1 MDEMFA
7 IKCQNCGGPMYSHQ
21 AKRSFECAYCGA
33 VIPWQADA
41 GEPKSALGI
50 RHTPLTVVDGLL
62 KLTHVSQ
69 LERPED
75 PDWYFFNSH
84 WRNQSVLEH
93 LLWEDRGTAQEFQEA
108 THVSIPC
115 PFCGASFEGESTQ
128 RVFECPSCGNK
139 IGVADLL
146 KPGTFSKRLTM
157 GVGAEYVPEQGIPC
171 EITPQQARANA
182 LELVRR
188 YPDAF
193 AGHDVEDAIQN
204 DMMLFYFPMAL
215 ADLRMMASFPGKGLS
230 KETLVY
236 YEVLDWA
243 YPRANYLDVRLMG
256 ILEPWDFAKVGSF
269 DPAMQEGDFRVV
281 SVDASTKD
289 QVVIDKLA
297 LDFDAGIATMDGE
310 ELHLT
315 PIEYKLLC
323 LLAHNADK
331 VLTHQFILHEIWGTA
346 TKSDLASLRVFMGT
360 LRKKIES
367 DPAHPRYIQTHVG
380 IGYRLVTQG

>member
-93 LLWEDRGTAQEFQEA
+93 LLWEDCGTAQEFQEA

-171 EITPQQARANA
+171 EISPQQARANA
-182 LELVRR
+182 LQLVRQ

-289 QVVIDKLA
+289 QVRIAVNGQTGRAAAVVFSDKREAHIVAPLNPS
-297 LDFDAGIATMDGE
+297 
-310 ELHLT
+310 LHLSGESTVHAT
-315 PIEYKLLC
+315 PIEVKYVKSPFLYQIVRRGGGEQPRQVAAAAEGSYREEKPKRRGLLGA
-323 LLAHNADK
+323 LFGK
-331 VLTHQFILHEIWGTA
+331 
-346 TKSDLASLRVFMGT
+346 
-360 LRKKIES
+360 
-367 DPAHPRYIQTHVG
+367 
-380 IGYRLVTQG
+380 

>member
-21 AKRSFECAYCGA
+21 AKRSFECAYCGT
-33 VIPWQADA
+33 VVPWQADA

-75 PDWYFFNSH
+75 PDWYFFNSY

-115 PFCGASFEGESTQ
+115 PFCGASFEGSSTQ

-171 EITPQQARANA
+171 EISPQQARANA
-182 LELVRR
+182 LQLVRQ

-243 YPRANYLDVRLMG
+243 YPRATTWTFALWAFWSHGTLPRLG
-256 ILEPWDFAKVGSF
+256 RLTRPCRKVTSALS
-269 DPAMQEGDFRVV
+269 PSMHLPRTRW
-281 SVDASTKD
+281 SLISWRST
-289 QVVIDKLA
+289 LP
-297 LDFDAGIATMDGE
+297 ATM
-310 ELHLT
+310 
-315 PIEYKLLC
+315 PRRC
-323 LLAHNADK
+323 
-331 VLTHQFILHEIWGTA
+331 WGSIKRASAPGHVRPASIRTA
-346 TKSDLASLRVFMGT
+346 W
-360 LRKKIES
+360 
-367 DPAHPRYIQTHVG
+367 
-380 IGYRLVTQG
+380 

>member
-21 AKRSFECAYCGA
+21 AKRSFECAYCGT
-33 VIPWQADA
+33 VVPWQADA

-75 PDWYFFNSH
+75 PDWYFFNSY

-115 PFCGASFEGESTQ
+115 PFCGASFEGSSTQ

-146 KPGTFSKRLTM
+146 KPGTFSKRLTL
-157 GVGAEYVPEQGIPC
+157 GVGAEHVPEQGIPC
-171 EITPQQARANA
+171 EISPQQARANA
-182 LELVRR
+182 LQLVRQ

-215 ADLRMMASFPGKGLS
+215 ADLRMMASFPGKGMS

-236 YEVLDWA
+236 
-243 YPRANYLDVRLMG
+243 
-256 ILEPWDFAKVGSF
+256 
-269 DPAMQEGDFRVV
+269 
-281 SVDASTKD
+281 
-289 QVVIDKLA
+289 
-297 LDFDAGIATMDGE
+297 
-310 ELHLT
+310 
-315 PIEYKLLC
+315 
-323 LLAHNADK
+323 
-331 VLTHQFILHEIWGTA
+331 
-346 TKSDLASLRVFMGT
+346 
-360 LRKKIES
+360 
-367 DPAHPRYIQTHVG
+367 
-380 IGYRLVTQG
+380 

>member
-21 AKRSFECAYCGA
+21 AKRSFECAYCGT
-33 VIPWQADA
+33 VVPWQADA

-69 LERPED
+69 LERPQD
-75 PDWYFFNSH
+75 PDWYFFNAH

-139 IGVADLL
+139 IGIADLL

-171 EITPQQARANA
+171 EISPQQARANA
-182 LELVRR
+182 LQLVRQ

-230 KETLVY
+230 KEALVY

-243 YPRANYLDVRLMG
+243 YPG
-256 ILEPWDFAKVGSF
+256 QTTWTFASWAF
-269 DPAMQEGDFRVV
+269 WSR
-281 SVDASTKD
+281 
-289 QVVIDKLA
+289 
-297 LDFDAGIATMDGE
+297 
-310 ELHLT
+310 
-315 PIEYKLLC
+315 
-323 LLAHNADK
+323 
-331 VLTHQFILHEIWGTA
+331 
-346 TKSDLASLRVFMGT
+346 GT
-360 LRKKIES
+360 LPRSVRSIPPCRKVTFALSQSMRLPRTRWSLISWRSTLRATTPRLYWGSIKRAFACGRAR
-367 DPAHPRYIQTHVG
+367 PANIRTAW
-380 IGYRLVTQG
+380 